1 MKTVLHKADE
11 RGRADYGWLQARYYF
26 SFANHYDPSKVHF
39 GLLRVLNDDR
49 VAPGQGFGTH
59 PHDNMEIIT
68 IPLKGV
74 ISHKDSMGNSGNIKA
89 GDVQIMSAGSGVTHS
104 EFNGSATEELNL
116 FQIWI
121 FPKERNIKPRYDQR
135 TYTVAERQGKFQL
148 LVSPGKEESTLWIN
162 QDAWLSMG
170 NFTAG
175 ESATYKLHSPN
186 NGVYMVVVNG
196 EVEVAG
202 QKLTDR
208 DAIGIYDTDSIEVK
222 VNKDCELLLIDVPM
236 A

>member
-1 MKTVLHKADE
+1 MKTVLHRADD
-11 RGRADYGWLQARYYF
+11 RGQADYGWLKARYYF
-26 SFANHYDPSKVHF
+26 SFANHYDASKVHF

-74 ISHKDSMGNSGNIKA
+74 ISHKDSMGSSGNIKA

-135 TYTVAERQGKFQL
+135 TYTVDERKGKFQL
-148 LVSPGKEESTLWIN
+148 LVSPGKEEGTLWIN

-175 ESATYKLHSPN
+175 ETANYKLHSPK

-202 QKLTDR
+202 QKLGDR
-208 DAIGIYDTDSIEVK
+208 DALGIYDTGEIEVK
-222 VNKDCELLLIDVPM
+222 VNKDTELLLIDVPM
-236 A
+236 S

>member
-11 RGRADYGWLQARYYF
+11 RGHADYGWLQARYYF

-49 VAPGQGFGTH
+49 VAPAQGFGTH

-74 ISHKDSMGNSGNIKA
+74 ISHKDSMGSAGNIKA

-104 EFNGSATEELNL
+104 EFNGSKTEELNL

-121 FPKERNIKPRYDQR
+121 FPKVKNIEPRYDQR
-135 TYTVAERQGKFQL
+135 TYTVEERKGKFQL
-148 LVSPGKEESTLWIN
+148 LVSPGKEEGTLWIN

-170 NFTAG
+170 NFVAG
-175 ESATYKLHSPN
+175 DKPAYKLHAKN

-196 EVEVAG
+196 EVEIAG
-202 QKLTDR
+202 QKLSDR

-222 VNKDCELLLIDVPM
+222 VNKDSELLLIDVPM